1 MNKLLGQLLKK
12 RGFSE
17 DFLTPKYEDLID
29 ARELPDMEK
38 AVERIKKAVREKEK
52 VLIYGDYDA
61 DGVTAAAIMRDTL
74 VKAGI
79 QEVVTVLP
87 DRFKDGYGLN
97 MRVVEQA
104 EREKAALV
112 VTVDCGSNNAEVV
125 MALGVAGIDV
135 IVTDHHEIM
144 GELPQAVAVINP
156 QRLELGTQKNAEL
169 KMLCGAGVAF
179 MVARGLVQAGLIP
192 AGQEK
197 WLLDLVVIG
206 TICDNMTLVGQ
217 NRILGFY
224 GLKVLKKTRRV
235 GLVELM
241 RVAGVKKLSAEAIG
255 FQIGPRLNAAGR
267 LASAELAY
275 RLLTADSRAN
285 AAQLAQELEDLNRE
299 RKQQQQRGVQE
310 IEQRGVGEKPVI
322 VAVGDWHEGVL
333 GIIAG
338 RLVEEYRRPVF
349 VLAPTAEDEQ
359 VLKGSA
365 RSFGEFSLAEVC
377 RECKNSLV
385 AGGGHAGAC
394 GVKVL
399 KEKLTEFEREVN
411 KFYQKLE
418 LKNQERFLE
427 QTEDLVLTGV
437 EQLNQDLAQEL
448 KKLEPCGIGNVEPI
462 FKLERMRIVEA
473 RKMGEEEKHLRL
485 IVQGEDGGTLKLLAF
500 SAPKLWLDV
509 TMGDEVT
516 VWINLIENEWR
527 GLRSVEGRILRLEYC
542 DECEN
547 LI

>member
-156 QRLELGTQKNAEL
+156 QRLELGTQKSAEL

-359 VLKGSA
+359 VLKGSG

-485 IVQGEDGGTLKLLAF
+485 IVREEDGGTLKLLAF